1 MHNYNHIEKEIED
14 MIENNAHRYR
24 YPADTPLEEVLSPE
38 SASLIRR
45 LGVWSENLIK
55 DIYAISDKNVDMDFD
70 PNSRKAWRKL
80 YDAIGKMDEGIQKD
94 IVNLLSKGYS
104 IEDTCESL
112 KISIEEYRIN
122 YKHALIKLRAM
133 FTTITDP
140 IVITCKEGK
149 SEDITYT
156 EEAEAA
162 DLAAMLLG
170 RVSFD

>member
-1 MHNYNHIEKEIED
+1 MYNYIEKEIED

-38 SASLIRR
+38 SVSLIRN

-55 DIYAISDKNVDMDFD
+55 DVYAISDKNADMDFD
-70 PNSRKAWRKL
+70 PNSRKIWREL
-80 YDAIGKMDEGIQKD
+80 YDAIGKMDEGLQKE
-94 IVNLLSKGYS
+94 IVILLSNGYS
-104 IEDTCESL
+104 IEDICESL
-112 KISIEEYRIN
+112 KLSIEEYRIN
-122 YKHALIKLRAM
+122 YKQTLIKLRAM
-133 FTTITDP
+133 FAAIVDP

-162 DLAAMLLG
+162 DLAAMLFG

>member
-1 MHNYNHIEKEIED
+1 MHNY
-14 MIENNAHRYR
+14 IENNAHRYR
-24 YPADTPLEEVLSPE
+24 HPADTPLEEVLSPE
-38 SASLIRR
+38 SVGLIRR

-55 DIYAISDKNVDMDFD
+55 DIYAISDKNMDMDFD
-70 PNSRKAWRKL
+70 PSSRKIRRKL
-80 YDAIGKMDEGIQKD
+80 YDAIDEMDEGTQKD
-94 IVNLLSKGYS
+94 IVDLLSKGYS

-122 YKHALIKLRAM
+122 YKHALIKLRSM

-140 IVITCKEGK
+140 IVITH
-149 SEDITYT
+149 T

-162 DLAAMLLG
+162 DLAAMVLG

>member
-1 MHNYNHIEKEIED
+1 MHNY
-14 MIENNAHRYR
+14 IENNAHRYR
-24 YPADTPLEEVLSPE
+24 YSADTPLEEVLSPE
-38 SASLIRR
+38 SVGLIRR

-55 DIYAISDKNVDMDFD
+55 DIYAISDKNTDMDFD
-70 PNSRKAWRKL
+70 PNSRKIWRKL
-80 YDAIGKMDEGIQKD
+80 YDEIGEMDEGIQKD

-104 IEDTCESL
+104 IEDICESL

-122 YKHALIKLRAM
+122 YKHALIKLGSM

-140 IVITCKEGK
+140 IV
-149 SEDITYT
+149 ITYT

-162 DLAAMLLG
+162 DLAAMVLG